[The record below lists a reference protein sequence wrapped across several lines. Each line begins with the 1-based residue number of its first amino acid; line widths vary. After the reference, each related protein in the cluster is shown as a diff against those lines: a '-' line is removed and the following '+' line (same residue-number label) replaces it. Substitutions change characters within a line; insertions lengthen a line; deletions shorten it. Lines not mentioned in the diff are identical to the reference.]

1 MTLELSLWNWVLALS
16 PMLAVL
22 IMMLVFKASGSRA
35 GGIGWFT
42 AVLVAILF
50 FGSGFNLLAVSQIK
64 AILLSLD
71 VLFIVWTALF
81 LFHIAD
87 EAGAVRLIGQ
97 VLPNLTQNRIMQS
110 LLIGWVM
117 VTFIQGTGGF
127 GVPVAVCAPM
137 LVAIG
142 FTPVQAVAMTSLG
155 DTWAVTFGSLGASFK
170 SMMAITGLPAET
182 LAPLSAVLLGVASF
196 PSGMLVAIIGNGWK
210 SFKKALLPVFLLSI
224 VMSTVQ
230 YLLVTNGLWTLGATG
245 AGLAGLVTGFLL
257 LRLPVY
263 RNLNQDEQRA
273 PEKLNAEIRD
283 EISKEQVNWLPLIS
297 YGLLVVLAFGTNM
310 IKSVSMFLGKVRFSL
325 DFPEVTTRYGWV
337 TPAGQGAA
345 INVFGHPG
353 AILLYTCV
361 LSIIIYKAAGLL
373 QPGALKRITNKVV
386 RSGINSSLGI
396 LTMVGLASVMLH
408 TGMTYLLA
416 EGLSESINR
425 NFYPLVAPF
434 IGALGSFITGSNT
447 NSNVLFGAL
456 QMNSAQ
462 LLNLSVP
469 LILAAQT
476 AGGSAGSV
484 LAPAK
489 VIVGCSTVG
498 LAGQE
503 ANVMRKIIGY
513 GLIPIA
519 CIALAAWLIHL
530 LG

>member
-1 MTLELSLWNWVLALS
+1 MTLELSLWNWLLALS

-35 GGIGWFT
+35 GGVGWLI
-42 AVLVAILF
+42 AVAVAVLF
-50 FGSGFNLLAVSQIK
+50 FGSDFKLLAIAQIK
-64 AILLSLD
+64 AILLTLD
-71 VLFIVWTALF
+71 VLLIVWSALL

-97 VLPNLTQNRIMQS
+97 YIPGLTQNRVMQS

-127 GVPVAVCAPM
+127 GVPVAVCSPM

-142 FTPVQAVAMTSLG
+142 FSPVQAVAMTSLG

-170 SMMAITGLPAET
+170 SLLGITGLPAET
-182 LAPLSAVLLGVASF
+182 LAPYSAVLLGAASF
-196 PSGMLVAIIGNGWK
+196 PSGMLVAVIGNGWK
-210 SFKKALLPVFLLSI
+210 SFKKALFPVILLSI
-224 VMSTVQ
+224 VMSSVQ
-230 YLLVTNGLWTLGATG
+230 YLLVVNGLWTLGATG
-245 AGLAGLVTGFLL
+245 AGLAGLVVGFLL

-263 RNLNQDEQRA
+263 RN
-273 PEKLNAEIRD
+273 NAKTEPGLSAETKPRTGQ
-283 EISKEQVNWLPLIS
+283 KATWLPLIS
-297 YGLLVVLAFGTNM
+297 YALLVLLAFGTSM
-310 IKSVSMFLGKVRFSL
+310 IKPLSNFLGQVRFSL
-325 DFPEVTTRYGWV
+325 DFPEVATRYGWV
-337 TPAGQGAA
+337 TPAGPGTV
-345 INVFGHPG
+345 INIFGHTG
-353 AILLYTCV
+353 VILLYTCI
-361 LSIIIYKAAGLL
+361 LSFIIYRHSGLI
-373 QPGALKRITNKVV
+373 QPGALKTIVSRVT
-386 RSGINSSLGI
+386 RSGVTSSLGI

-408 TGMTYLLA
+408 SGMTFLLA
-416 EGLSESINR
+416 QGISASINR
-425 NFYPLVAPF
+425 NFYPLAAPF
-434 IGALGSFITGSNT
+434 IGALGAFITGSNT

-456 QMNSAQ
+456 QLNSAQ

-498 LAGQE
+498 LAGEE

-513 GLIPIA
+513 GLIPLVS
-519 CIALAAWLIHL
+519 IALAAWLIHIFS
-530 LG
+530 